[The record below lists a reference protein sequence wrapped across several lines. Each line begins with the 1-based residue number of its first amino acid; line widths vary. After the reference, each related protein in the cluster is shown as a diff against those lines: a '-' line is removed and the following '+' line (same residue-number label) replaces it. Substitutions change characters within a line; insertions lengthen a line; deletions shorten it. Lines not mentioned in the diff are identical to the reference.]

1 MRYSRDPASFLRT
14 HWVSAF
20 LRSRLRVA
28 IRFAGM
34 TDIEHKH
41 LGRLDSSFY
50 RGRAYVHWTM
60 TVQDRETGWLDFG
73 FHASFREIQ
82 LHTVSKYRLACPVYV
97 LMPDHMHILLIGMSS
112 DSNQLSAIKFLRGHI
127 NRVLG
132 TFTLQNPAFDHV
144 LRENDRERNA
154 FQKVV
159 HYIRKNPVRA
169 RLCKNEEDYP
179 YRGCM
184 LTGYP
189 ELMIDDPD
197 FWLRFWKICNRLTEQ
212 EGR

>member
-1 MRYSRDPASFLRT
+1 MPLFKPGPRLLAK
-14 HWVSAF
+14 SATG
-20 LRSRLRVA
+20 A
-28 IRFAGM
+28 IGLTAV
-34 TDIEHKH
+34 TDTQHKH
-41 LGRLDSSFY
+41 LRRLDSSFY

-60 TVQDRETGWLDFG
+60 TIHDRATGWLDFG
-73 FHASFREIQ
+73 FHASFREIL

-97 LMPDHMHILLIGMSS
+97 LMPEHMHILFIGISS
-112 DSNQLSAIKFLRGHI
+112 NSDQLSAVRLLRGHI

-144 LRENDRERNA
+144 LREKDRERNA

-159 HYIRKNPVRA
+159 HYIRQNPVRA

-184 LTGYP
+184 VTGYP
-189 ELMIDDPD
+189 ELMISDPE
-197 FWLRFWKICNRLTEQ
+197 FWLHFWKIYNRLTERD
-212 EGR
+212 GT